1 MTPEATNHLDENAL
15 IAGLVDP
22 AELHE
27 DQRRHL
33 ADCPRCR
40 AQIEAL
46 SGDLEKM
53 ARVAEILSPKP
64 AGPIRAP
71 WESPRRAARTP
82 FARRFAIGLALATV
96 CLLLGGL
103 YWQDLMDRRH
113 ARGMI
118 EARQLMREINAL
130 VENPLP
136 PAVMALSP
144 DSGTANDEDFF
155 KFLIPEEPGKP
166 ALSRI
171 GEKGLRT

>member
-33 ADCPRCR
+33 ADCSRCR

-53 ARVAEILSPKP
+53 ARIAERLSPRP
-64 AGPIRAP
+64 AGPLRAP
-71 WESPRRAARTP
+71 WESSRPPARP
-82 FARRFAIGLALATV
+82 SFARRFAIGLALATV

-144 DSGTANDEDFF
+144 ESGAANDEDFF

-171 GEKGLRT
+171 GEKGRRT